1 MKGKHTD
8 TEDDCDGNSTPIFI
22 QSAPT
27 PVVQA
32 QHKRLVH
39 SSCDGLNI
47 PRKSKTYKK
56 NRNSNKSPSKSQP
69 KKSHGSSKKNKKQK
83 TKKTKKPVLAS
94 SSSPSDNSDSGSE
107 DETVNSV
114 DQVLFS
120 SIRKKYESP

>member
-1 MKGKHTD
+1 MD
-8 TEDDCDGNSTPIFI
+8 TEDAEDDCDGNSTPIFI

-47 PRKSKTYKK
+47 PRKSKKYKK

-83 TKKTKKPVLAS
+83 NKKTCFRFSLR
-94 SSSPSDNSDSGSE
+94 
-107 DETVNSV
+107 
-114 DQVLFS
+114 LF
-120 SIRKKYESP
+120 